1 MTTGTRRSWREE
13 IRQDRLISAQI
24 DRDRE
29 AARTQAWIT
38 ERRALTQLW
47 QERKRARSAA
57 RLQARDRRAARR
69 TARLAWVHAH
79 VLDLLFVP
87 VIVVPAVLAWTAMA
101 ACGSELYGPVG
112 LMLPAFSEGAMWAFA
127 IATTW
132 TTRHYPDR
140 PTWHLRL
147 GTGVFA
153 AVAAVLNFAHGMTAP
168 PVGPGPHGVGV
179 GVVMAL
185 VSVAGVIAHQFITAG
200 PRRSRADRHQAR
212 LVRTAGRRELA
223 VRRAAVR
230 HAIAV
235 VDEHGHAHLIYQPGT
250 VTLGRRHLRTR
261 LSRVRTAE
269 SVREPRTD
277 DAAPDRTD
285 RTDAG
290 EATGQTAGGQP
301 LPGGEVDRAAI
312 VADLVEQIRDAIEA
326 GERWQPDYPA
336 LMART
341 GFRRSWCEK
350 AVRDARTAVFD
361 AASGAPAIRT
371 GEPDS
376 GARTDPDSG
385 ARTDT
390 PGPHGPDRTGR
401 PVLHAVGSPSP

>member
-29 AARTQAWIT
+29 AAHTQAWIT
-38 ERRALTQLW
+38 ERRALSQLR
-47 QERKRARSAA
+47 QEKQRARSAA
-57 RLQARDRRAARR
+57 RLQARERRAARR
-69 TARLAWVHAH
+69 AAGLAWVHAH

-87 VIVVPAVLAWTAMA
+87 VIVVPTVLAWTAMA
-101 ACGSELYGPVG
+101 AYGHELYGALG
-112 LMLPAFSEGAMWAFA
+112 LVLPAFSEGAMWAFA

-132 TTRHYPDR
+132 TIRHYPGR
-140 PTWHLRL
+140 PVWHLRV
-147 GTGVFA
+147 GTWMFA
-153 AVAAVLNFAHGMTAP
+153 AAGAVLNFTHGLT
-168 PVGPGPHGVGV
+168 GPGLHGVGA

-185 VSVAGVIAHQFITAG
+185 VSVAGVVAHQFITAG
-200 PRRSRADRHQAR
+200 PRRSRAERHQAR
-212 LVRTAGRRELA
+212 IVRTAGRRELA

-235 VDEHGHAHLIYQPGT
+235 VDEHGRARLIYQPGT
-250 VTLGRRHLRTR
+250 VTVGRRHLRTR

-290 EATGQTAGGQP
+290 EASGQTAGGQP
-301 LPGGEVDRAAI
+301 LRGGEVDRAAI
-312 VADLVEQIRDAIEA
+312 VADLAEQIRDAIEA

-371 GEPDS
+371 GEPDPDS
-376 GARTDPDSG
+376 GARTGPDIG

-401 PVLHAVGSPSP
+401 LVLHAVGSPSP